1 MRFLISATLLLLTI
15 FGSEEDYRFLT
26 EQVDLIVENS
36 LRQKFDER
44 NEDILKEDNK
54 STIGDSF
61 FKKEDGSSKS
71 GKSSLSIEDDDT
83 HSLISNISTYETSD
97 KSNAEETEIKRR
109 HELENSK
116 LLSAHRAHKDLFKT
130 ETEIL
135 RSDNQK
141 ELEKFR
147 KKNDELLD
155 LLMTQT
161 ELLDEKD
168 KQKEIKDLANKNYI
182 KINMKNASQ
191 EKKKESTN
199 PFKVNTTQGFFTDIK
214 PIKEYGMTEKRRQQ
228 VRKTVKEQLKKKF
241 FKSGEDLKNLINEKA
256 TEAKLIDTLNAKK
269 KEENKSN
276 RLIKYLKTQKL

>member
-168 KQKEIKDLANKNYI
+168 KQKVIKNPSNKNYI
-182 KINMKNASQ
+182 KMNMKNASQ

>member
-1 MRFLISATLLLLTI
+1 MRFLISATFLLLTV
-15 FGSEEDYRFLT
+15 FGVTHKD
-26 EQVDLIVENS
+26 
-36 LRQKFDER
+36 QK
-44 NEDILKEDNK
+44 K
-54 STIGDSF
+54 
-61 FKKEDGSSKS
+61 
-71 GKSSLSIEDDDT
+71 SIEDT
-83 HSLISNISTYETSD
+83 HSSRDISTTATS
-97 KSNAEETEIKRR
+97 
-109 HELENSK
+109 EN
-116 LLSAHRAHKDLFKT
+116 
-130 ETEIL
+130 
-135 RSDNQK
+135 
-141 ELEKFR
+141 
-147 KKNDELLD
+147 
-155 LLMTQT
+155 
-161 ELLDEKD
+161 
-168 KQKEIKDLANKNYI
+168 IKDVANKNYI